1 LALLRFLKIIA
12 DIPGRKRKDEFFFKK
27 FIYIYKEL
35 KLKSEVISG
44 NFNTKLPEFFYK

>member
-12 DIPGRKRKDEFFFKK
+12 DIPGRKRKDEFIYIY
-27 FIYIYKEL
+27 IYIYKEL